1 MSEQTEAPAAIP
13 RDARKWAMLCHIVAL
28 VGLLGNGIGFVLGP
42 LLVWMIKKEDHPFV
56 DEQGKEA
63 VNFQITM
70 LLLLLLSALLTLLV
84 IGFLLLPLVII
95 VATVFSVVGALKAN
109 EGVHYRYPFALR
121 LIK

>member
-1 MSEQTEAPAAIP
+1 MSEQTEASAAIP
-13 RDARKWAMLCHIVAL
+13 REARKWAMICHIIAL

>member
-1 MSEQTEAPAAIP
+1 MSEQTEASAAIP
-13 RDARKWAMLCHIVAL
+13 RDARKWAMLCHIMAL

-70 LLLLLLSALLTLLV
+70 MLLAIACGLLAFFVIGLLLLPFVL
-84 IGFLLLPLVII
+84 I
-95 VATVFSVVGALKAN
+95 VAVVFSVVGAVKAN
-109 EGVHYRYPFALR
+109 EGEHYRYPFALR

>member
-1 MSEQTEAPAAIP
+1 MSEQTEASAAIP
-13 RDARKWAMLCHIVAL
+13 RDARKWAMLCHIIAL

-70 LLLLLLSALLTLLV
+70 MLLAIVCGLLAFFVIGLLLLPIVL
-84 IGFLLLPLVII
+84 I
-95 VATVFSVVGALKAN
+95 VAVVFSVVGAVKAN

>member
-1 MSEQTEAPAAIP
+1 MSEQTEASAAIP

-70 LLLLLLSALLTLLV
+70 MLLAIACVPLAFFVIGLLLLPFVLLAAV
-84 IGFLLLPLVII
+84 
-95 VATVFSVVGALKAN
+95 VFSVIGAVKAN
-109 EGVHYRYPFALR
+109 EGQRYRYPFALR

>member
-1 MSEQTEAPAAIP
+1 MSEQTEASAAIP

-42 LLVWMIKKEDHPFV
+42 LLIWMIKKEDHPFV

-70 LLLLLLSALLTLLV
+70 MLLAIVCVLLAFFVIGLLLLPFVL
-84 IGFLLLPLVII
+84 I
-95 VATVFSVVGALKAN
+95 VAVVFSVVGAVKAN
-109 EGVHYRYPFALR
+109 EGEHYRYPFALR

>member
-1 MSEQTEAPAAIP
+1 MSEQTEASAAIP

-42 LLVWMIKKEDHPFV
+42 LLIWMIKKEDHPFV

-70 LLLLLLSALLTLLV
+70 MLLAIACVPLAFFVIGLLLLPFVLLAAV
-84 IGFLLLPLVII
+84 
-95 VATVFSVVGALKAN
+95 VFSVIGAVKAN
-109 EGVHYRYPFALR
+109 EGQ
-121 LIK
+121 

>member
-42 LLVWMIKKEDHPFV
+42 LLIWMIKKEDHPFV

-70 LLLLLLSALLTLLV
+70 MLLAIVCGLLAFFVIGLLLLPIVL
-84 IGFLLLPLVII
+84 I
-95 VATVFSVVGALKAN
+95 VAVVFSVVGAVKAN
-109 EGVHYRYPFALR
+109 EGEHYRYPFALR

>member
-63 VNFQITM
+63 VNFQITAIIAALVSGILCFILIGIP
-70 LLLLLLSALLTLLV
+70 LLILVALGM
-84 IGFLLLPLVII
+84 IIFPI
-95 VATVFSVVGALKAN
+95 VAAVKTNDG
-109 EGVHYRYPFALR
+109 EEYRYPLTIRFLQ
-121 LIK
+121 

>member
-1 MSEQTEAPAAIP
+1 MSEQTEAPTAIP
-13 RDARKWAMLCHIVAL
+13 RDARKWAMLCHIIAL

-63 VNFQITM
+63 VNFQLTMM
-70 LLLLLLSALLTLLV
+70 LLAIVCSFLILV
-84 IGFLLLPLVII
+84 VVGLFLLPIVII
-95 VATVFSVVGALKAN
+95 VAVVFSVIGAIKAN
-109 EGVHYRYPFALR
+109 EGEHYRYPFALR

>member
-1 MSEQTEAPAAIP
+1 
-13 RDARKWAMLCHIVAL
+13 MLCHIVAL

-70 LLLLLLSALLTLLV
+70 MLLAIASGLLFFVAIGLLLLPIVL
-84 IGFLLLPLVII
+84 I
-95 VATVFSVVGALKAN
+95 VAVVFSVVGAVKAN
-109 EGVHYRYPFALR
+109 EGEHYRYPFALR

>member
-1 MSEQTEAPAAIP
+1 MSEQTETSAAIP

-70 LLLLLLSALLTLLV
+70 MLLAIACGLLAFFVIGLLLLPFVL
-84 IGFLLLPLVII
+84 I
-95 VATVFSVVGALKAN
+95 VAVVFSVVGAVKAN
-109 EGVHYRYPFALR
+109 EGEHYRYPFALR

>member
-1 MSEQTEAPAAIP
+1 MSEQAEDSAAIP
-13 RDARKWAMLCHIVAL
+13 RDARKWAMLCHIMAL

-42 LLVWMIKKEDHPFV
+42 LLVWMVKKEDHPFV

-70 LLLLLLSALLTLLV
+70 LLLAIVCFLLMFLV
-84 IGFLLLPLVII
+84 IGLVLLPIVLI
-95 VATVFSVVGALKAN
+95 VAVVSSVIGAIKSN
-109 EGVHYRYPFALR
+109 EGEHYRYPFSLR

>member
-1 MSEQTEAPAAIP
+1 MSEQTEASAAIP

-70 LLLLLLSALLTLLV
+70 MLLAIACGLLAFFVIGLLLLPFVL
-84 IGFLLLPLVII
+84 I
-95 VATVFSVVGALKAN
+95 VAVVFSVVGAVKAN
-109 EGVHYRYPFALR
+109 EGEHYRYPFALR

>member
-1 MSEQTEAPAAIP
+1 MSEQTEASAAIP

-42 LLVWMIKKEDHPFV
+42 LLIWMIKKEDHPFV

-70 LLLLLLSALLTLLV
+70 MLLAIVCGLLAFFVIGLLLLPIVL
-84 IGFLLLPLVII
+84 I
-95 VATVFSVVGALKAN
+95 VAVVFSVVGAVKAN
-109 EGVHYRYPFALR
+109 EGEHYRYPFALR